1 MKMKHQSI
9 LVAGALALASLVSFP
24 SFAAGGGTPALP
36 ADDPVSFVDPF
47 VGTAGTGHTFPGAC
61 VPFGLVQAS
70 PETGWGDWAHC
81 SGYQYSDTRIRRFG
95 QTQLSGTGAGDL
107 GDAAILPF
115 TGETLPADFSSAFR
129 KATEKASP
137 GFYRVTLDDFG
148 TDVEITATPHVA
160 LYRLRYPNDA
170 KARLLLDPAWANK
183 AGGKALDSVKSADV
197 AVSDDGL
204 VTGRVH
210 VKLWVDR
217 VYYFALR
224 ASRPFTVAAK
234 DVKTLPGAKVAGM
247 VLDFAPDAAN
257 AAVCVR
263 VALSSESIGG
273 AVRNLKA
280 ETDGRSFDE
289 MKRAAAEAWRRALAG
304 AEILEGTDEQKRNF
318 YTALYHLYQQPNN
331 IADAGQTPRMSTLS
345 MWDVFRAAC
354 PWYALMKPE
363 VIDGIVASSLRQYD
377 EVGYVPVW
385 QLWGKDNHCMIGN
398 HSVPVLVDAYFAGRL
413 ADPEKAYRAVKDSL
427 TKNFKPR
434 PKDRFDLL
442 DKYGYYPFDL
452 IKGESV
458 SRTLECAYDDWCAS
472 RLAAALD
479 KADDAAFFAK
489 RAGSWRNVYDASTGF
504 MRGRDTKG
512 NWRAPFDPYALG
524 HGASTANDFTE
535 GNSFQYSWHV
545 LHDVPGLVAAMGGK
559 DAFAKK
565 LDGLFTAPE
574 KVEGAGSTLDV
585 TGLIGQYAHGN
596 EPSHHVAYLYPYVGR
611 GDRTAE
617 VVREVFDRFYAPKPD
632 GLCGNDDC
640 GQMSAW
646 YVFSALGFYP
656 VDPISGEYVLGAPQ
670 VAKARLT
677 LPNGKTFTVEA
688 KDLSRENKYVRR
700 VLLNGQPL
708 SGFTLKRSDVLAGG
722 SLVFEMGNRN

>member
-1 MKMKHQSI
+1 MKKLIFVVAMAVAANV
-9 LVAGALALASLVSFP
+9 LV
-24 SFAAGGGTPALP
+24 
-36 ADDPVSFVDPF
+36 ADDPVAFVDPF

-61 VPFGLVQAS
+61 MPFGLVQAS
-70 PETGWGDWAHC
+70 PETGMNDWKYC
-81 SGYQYSDTRIRRFG
+81 SGYQYADTRIQRFG
-95 QTQLSGTGAGDL
+95 QTQLSGTGCGDL

-129 KATEKASP
+129 KETEKASP
-137 GFYRVTLDDFG
+137 GFYHVTLDDFR
-148 TDVEITATPHVA
+148 TDVEITATEHVA
-160 LYRLRYPNDA
+160 FYRLRYPGGA
-170 KARLLLDPAWANK
+170 KARLLVDPAWLNK
-183 AGGKALDSVKSADV
+183 SWGAKADSAQEAEISVAGD
-197 AVSDDGL
+197 L

-210 VKLWVDR
+210 VRQWVDR

-234 DVKTLPGAKVAGM
+234 DVKTLPGAKVPGM

-257 AAVCVR
+257 GKVCVR
-263 VALSSESIGG
+263 VALSSESIDG
-273 AVRNLKA
+273 AVRNLKS
-280 ETDGRSFDE
+280 ETDGRGFDE
-289 MKRAAAEAWRRALAG
+289 VRRAAEAAWRRALAG
-304 AEILEGTDEQKRNF
+304 AEILEGTVEQKKNF

-472 RLAAALD
+472 RFAAALG

-489 RAGSWRNVYDASTGF
+489 RAGNWRNVYDATTGF

-512 NWRAPFDPYALG
+512 NWRTPFDPYALG

-559 DAFAKK
+559 EAFAKK
-565 LDGLFTAPE
+565 LDGLFAAQE
-574 KVEGAGSTLDV
+574 KVVGAGSVADV

-617 VVREVFDRFYAPKPD
+617 IVREVFDRFYAPKPD

-656 VDPISGEYVLGAPQ
+656 VDPISGECVLGAPQ

-688 KDLSRENKYVRR
+688 KGLSRENKYVKR

-708 SGFTLKRSDVLAGG
+708 AGFTLKRSAILSGG
-722 SLVFEMGNRN
+722 TLVFEMTNRK